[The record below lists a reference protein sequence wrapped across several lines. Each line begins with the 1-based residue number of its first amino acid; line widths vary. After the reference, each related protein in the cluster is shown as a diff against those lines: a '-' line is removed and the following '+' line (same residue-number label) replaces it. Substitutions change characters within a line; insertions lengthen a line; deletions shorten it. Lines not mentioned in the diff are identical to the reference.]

1 MDGGSEGTES
11 MAGRK
16 RSFYREMI
24 KYIQISILAV
34 LMALLVGGALWAAE
48 GFSAPGKSAEALA
61 DAGMDSLENADT
73 EKTGKLS
80 VEVPTVR
87 VVTPSGKSETSET
100 EAEESESAESSEGE
114 NQNSEAGGSDTMEQ
128 DEVDSKEDVTLL
140 FAGDLFLTDILQ
152 EKYDRNGI
160 SAAAT
165 SDLLSITRG
174 ADIFMLNQEF
184 PFGTTGE
191 AMEDKQYTFRVD
203 PKYASVLPELGADIV
218 TLANNHMLDFGR
230 GPLAETLTALDGA
243 GILHVGAGQNLEE
256 AKALKTMEAGGRDIG
271 FLGATRVIPEHS
283 WTASRS
289 NSGLFTTYD
298 PTKLLGEIQ
307 AAKQQCDYVVVYV
320 HWGIERNTEPE
331 EYQKSLARQYID
343 AGADAVIGAHPHVLQ
358 GIEYYQGKPIFYSL
372 GNFIFANR
380 TYETMMAELTIT
392 DDGTE
397 VRVIPCVS
405 TANQM
410 GLMDG
415 SGRAA
420 FYGNL
425 QGLCFGGVTIGE
437 DGSVRE

>member
-80 VEVPTVR
+80 VEVPTVH
-87 VVTPSGKSETSET
+87 VLTPSGKSEGA
-100 EAEESESAESSEGE
+100 EAPDGE
-114 NQNSEAGGSDTMEQ
+114 NR
-128 DEVDSKEDVTLL
+128 KEDVTLL
-140 FAGDLFLTDILQ
+140 FAGDLFLTDVLQ
-152 EKYDRNGI
+152 EKYERNGI

-203 PKYASVLPELGADIV
+203 PKYASVLPELGTDIV

-256 AKALKTMEAGGRDIG
+256 AKALKTMEAGGRVIG

>member
-16 RSFYREMI
+16 SFFYREMI
-24 KYIQISILAV
+24 KYIRISILAV

-48 GFSAPGKSAEALA
+48 GFSAPGRSAEALA
-61 DAGMDSLENADT
+61 DAEMDSPENADT

-80 VEVPTVR
+80 VEVPTVQ
-87 VVTPSGKSETSET
+87 VVTPSGESGTAENEVEETENTDSET
-100 EAEESESAESSEGE
+100 
-114 NQNSEAGGSDTMEQ
+114 GGSDTVEP
-128 DEVDSKEDVTLL
+128 DESEPKEEVTLL

-152 EKYDRNGI
+152 EKYDKNGI

-165 SDLLSITRG
+165 QELLSVTRG
-174 ADIFMLNQEF
+174 ADVFMLNQEF

-191 AMEDKQYTFRVD
+191 AMEDKQYTFRVA
-203 PKYASVLPELGADIV
+203 PKYVSILPELGTDIV

-230 GPLAETLTALDGA
+230 GPLTETLTALDGA
-243 GILHVGAGQNLEE
+243 GILHVGAGQNLQ
-256 AKALKTMEAGGRDIG
+256 AASALKTIDVGGRTIG

-283 WTASRS
+283 WTASKS

-298 PTKLLGEIQ
+298 PTKLVTEIQ
-307 AAKQQCDYVVVYV
+307 EAKKTCDYVVVYV
-320 HWGIERNTEPE
+320 HWGVERNTEPE
-331 EYQKSLARQYID
+331 DYQKSLARQYID

-380 TYETMMAELTIT
+380 TYETMMAELTVT
-392 DDGTE
+392 DSSVN

-405 TANQM
+405 AGNQM
-410 GLMDG
+410 GLMNSSERTGFFSRMQD
-415 SGRAA
+415 
-420 FYGNL
+420 
-425 QGLCFGGVTIGE
+425 LCFGSVSI
-437 DGSVRE
+437 DGDGRVSE

>member
-80 VEVPTVR
+80 VEVPTVH
-87 VVTPSGKSETSET
+87 VLTPSGKSEASEAW
-100 EAEESESAESSEGE
+100 AEESEGAEASDGE
-114 NQNSEAGGSDTMEQ
+114 NR
-128 DEVDSKEDVTLL
+128 KEDVTLL
-140 FAGDLFLTDILQ
+140 FAGDLFLTDVLQ
-152 EKYDRNGI
+152 EKYERNGI

-230 GPLAETLTALDGA
+230 GPLTETLTALDGA
-243 GILHVGAGQNLEE
+243 GILHVGAGQNLQ
-256 AKALKTMEAGGRDIG
+256 AASALKTMDVGGRTIG

-283 WTASRS
+283 WTASKS

-298 PTKLLGEIQ
+298 PTKLVTEIQ
-307 AAKQQCDYVVVYV
+307 EAKKTCDYVVVYV
-320 HWGIERNTEPE
+320 HWGVERNTEPE
-331 EYQKSLARQYID
+331 DYQKSLARQYID
-343 AGADAVIGAHPHVLQ
+343 AGADAIIGAHPHVLQ

-380 TYETMMAELTIT
+380 TYETMMAELTVT
-392 DDGTE
+392 DSSVN

-405 TANQM
+405 AGNQM
-410 GLMDG
+410 GLMNSSERTGFFSRMQD
-415 SGRAA
+415 
-420 FYGNL
+420 
-425 QGLCFGGVTIGE
+425 LCFGSVSI
-437 DGSVRE
+437 DGDGRVSE

>member
-1 MDGGSEGTES
+1 M

-16 RSFYREMI
+16 GSFFSELL
-24 KYIQISILAV
+24 KYISVSILAV
-34 LMALLVGGALWAAE
+34 FTALLVGGVLWAAE
-48 GFSAPGKSAEALA
+48 GFSVPGKSGETLA
-61 DAGMDSLENADT
+61 DAKE
-73 EKTGKLS
+73 EGKLS
-80 VEVPTVR
+80 VEVPTVQ
-87 VVTPSGKSETSET
+87 VVQP
-100 EAEESESAESSEGE
+100 AEKDNAGE
-114 NQNSEAGGSDTMEQ
+114 NPDAENPDVFLEEEAPNVPQDTAEP
-128 DEVDSKEDVTLL
+128 KENVTLL

-152 EKYDRNGI
+152 EKYDKNGA
-160 SAAAT
+160 SAAAAPE
-165 SDLLSITRG
+165 LLSVTRS

-191 AMEDKQYTFRVD
+191 AVEDKEYTFRVD
-203 PKYASVLPELGADIV
+203 PKYVSLLPELGVDVV
-218 TLANNHMLDFGR
+218 TLANNHMLDYGR
-230 GPLAETLTALDGA
+230 GPLKETLEALDEA

-256 AKALKTMEAGGRDIG
+256 ASALKTIEAGGWTIG

-307 AAKQQCDYVVVYV
+307 AAKQQFDYVVVYV

-415 SGRAA
+415 SGRTA

>member
-16 RSFYREMI
+16 SFFYREMI
-24 KYIQISILAV
+24 KYIRISILAV

-80 VEVPTVR
+80 VEVPTVH
-87 VVTPSGKSETSET
+87 VLTPSGKSEASEAW
-100 EAEESESAESSEGE
+100 AEESEGAE
-114 NQNSEAGGSDTMEQ
+114 ASDGKNR
-128 DEVDSKEDVTLL
+128 KEDVTLL

-152 EKYDRNGI
+152 EKYDRNGL

-203 PKYASVLPELGADIV
+203 PKYVSILPELGADIV

-256 AKALKTMEAGGRDIG
+256 AKALKTMEAGGRVIG

-358 GIEYYQGKPIFYSL
+358 GMEYYQGKPIFYSL

>member
-16 RSFYREMI
+16 SFFYREMI
-24 KYIQISILAV
+24 KYIRISILAV

-80 VEVPTVR
+80 VEVPTVH
-87 VVTPSGKSETSET
+87 VLTPSGKSEASEAW
-100 EAEESESAESSEGE
+100 AEESEGAEASDGE
-114 NQNSEAGGSDTMEQ
+114 NR
-128 DEVDSKEDVTLL
+128 KEDVTLL

-203 PKYASVLPELGADIV
+203 PKYVSILPELGADIV

-256 AKALKTMEAGGRDIG
+256 AKALKTMEAGGRVIG

>member
-16 RSFYREMI
+16 SSFYREMI
-24 KYIQISILAV
+24 KYIRISILAV

-61 DAGMDSLENADT
+61 DTGMDSLENADA

-80 VEVPTVR
+80 VEVPTVH

-100 EAEESESAESSEGE
+100 ETEESESAESSEGE

-203 PKYASVLPELGADIV
+203 LPK
-218 TLANNHMLDFGR
+218 R
-230 GPLAETLTALDGA
+230 
-243 GILHVGAGQNLEE
+243 
-256 AKALKTMEAGGRDIG
+256 R
-271 FLGATRVIPEHS
+271 
-283 WTASRS
+283 
-289 NSGLFTTYD
+289 
-298 PTKLLGEIQ
+298 
-307 AAKQQCDYVVVYV
+307 
-320 HWGIERNTEPE
+320 
-331 EYQKSLARQYID
+331 
-343 AGADAVIGAHPHVLQ
+343 
-358 GIEYYQGKPIFYSL
+358 
-372 GNFIFANR
+372 
-380 TYETMMAELTIT
+380 
-392 DDGTE
+392 
-397 VRVIPCVS
+397 
-405 TANQM
+405 
-410 GLMDG
+410 
-415 SGRAA
+415 
-420 FYGNL
+420 
-425 QGLCFGGVTIGE
+425 
-437 DGSVRE
+437 

>member
-80 VEVPTVR
+80 VEVPTVH
-87 VVTPSGKSETSET
+87 VLTPSGKSEASEAW
-100 EAEESESAESSEGE
+100 AEESEGAEASDGE
-114 NQNSEAGGSDTMEQ
+114 NR
-128 DEVDSKEDVTLL
+128 KEDVTLL
-140 FAGDLFLTDILQ
+140 FAGDLFLTDVLQ
-152 EKYDRNGI
+152 EKYERNGI

-218 TLANNHMLDFGR
+218 TLANNHALDFG
-230 GPLAETLTALDGA
+230 
-243 GILHVGAGQNLEE
+243 
-256 AKALKTMEAGGRDIG
+256 KAIG
-271 FLGATRVIPEHS
+271 YL
-283 WTASRS
+283 
-289 NSGLFTTYD
+289 
-298 PTKLLGEIQ
+298 
-307 AAKQQCDYVVVYV
+307 
-320 HWGIERNTEPE
+320 
-331 EYQKSLARQYID
+331 
-343 AGADAVIGAHPHVLQ
+343 
-358 GIEYYQGKPIFYSL
+358 
-372 GNFIFANR
+372 
-380 TYETMMAELTIT
+380 
-392 DDGTE
+392 
-397 VRVIPCVS
+397 
-405 TANQM
+405 
-410 GLMDG
+410 
-415 SGRAA
+415 
-420 FYGNL
+420 
-425 QGLCFGGVTIGE
+425 
-437 DGSVRE
+437 

>member
-1 MDGGSEGTES
+1 MPFSLGAGKIEVREKNGISEGTES

-16 RSFYREMI
+16 SSFFREMVKGI
-24 KYIQISILAV
+24 TVCILAV
-34 LMALLVGGALWAAE
+34 FMALLVGGALWAAE
-48 GFSAPGKSAEALA
+48 GFSAPGKSAEVLA

-80 VEVPTVR
+80 VEVPTVH
-87 VVTPSGKSETSET
+87 VLTPSGKSEASEAW
-100 EAEESESAESSEGE
+100 AEESEGAEASDGE
-114 NQNSEAGGSDTMEQ
+114 NR
-128 DEVDSKEDVTLL
+128 KEGVTLL
-140 FAGDLFLTDILQ
+140 FAGDLFLTDVLQ
-152 EKYDRNGI
+152 EKYERNGI

-256 AKALKTMEAGGRDIG
+256 AKALKTMEAGGRVIG

>member
-1 MDGGSEGTES
+1 M

-16 RSFYREMI
+16 GSFFSEML
-24 KYIQISILAV
+24 KYSTVSILAV
-34 LMALLVGGALWAAE
+34 FTALLVGGALWAAE
-48 GFSAPGKSAEALA
+48 GFSVPEKSEETLA
-61 DAGMDSLENADT
+61 DAKEES
-73 EKTGKLS
+73 KLS
-80 VEVPTVR
+80 VEVPTVQ
-87 VVTPSGKSETSET
+87 VVQPAAKDDAGERNTPESDVPETSIDSET
-100 EAEESESAESSEGE
+100 ESAEPD
-114 NQNSEAGGSDTMEQ
+114 AQ
-128 DEVDSKEDVTLL
+128 DPKEDVTLL

-152 EKYDRNGI
+152 EKYDKNGV
-160 SAAAT
+160 SAAAA
-165 SDLLSITRG
+165 SELLSVSRS

-191 AMEDKQYTFRVD
+191 AAEDKEYTFRVD
-203 PKYASVLPELGADIV
+203 PKYVSLLPELGVDVV

-230 GPLAETLTALDGA
+230 GPLKETLAALDGA

-256 AKALKTMEAGGRDIG
+256 AKALKIVEAGGRVIG

-289 NSGLFTTYD
+289 NSGLFATYD

-307 AAKQQCDYVVVYV
+307 AAKQQFDYVVVYV

-343 AGADAVIGAHPHVLQ
+343 AGADAVIGAHSHVLQ

>member
-1 MDGGSEGTES
+1 MPFSLGAGKIEVREKNGISEGTES

-61 DAGMDSLENADT
+61 DAGIDSPENADT

-80 VEVPTVR
+80 VEVPTVH
-87 VVTPSGKSETSET
+87 VLTPSGKSEASEAW
-100 EAEESESAESSEGE
+100 AEKSEGAEASDGE
-114 NQNSEAGGSDTMEQ
+114 NR
-128 DEVDSKEDVTLL
+128 KEDVTLL
-140 FAGDLFLTDILQ
+140 FAGDLFLTDVLQ
-152 EKYDRNGI
+152 EKYERNGI

-230 GPLAETLTALDGA
+230 GPLKETLEALDEA

-256 AKALKTMEAGGRDIG
+256 AKALKTVEAGGRVIG

-298 PTKLLGEIQ
+298 PTKLLEEIQ
-307 AAKQQCDYVVVYV
+307 AAKETCDYVVVYV

-331 EYQKSLARQYID
+331 EYQKTLARQYID

-380 TYETMMAELTIT
+380 TYETMMAELTLT
-392 DDGTE
+392 DSGVD

-410 GLMDG
+410 GLMN
-415 SGRAA
+415 SGERAG
-420 FYGNL
+420 FYGRL
-425 QGLCFGGVTIGE
+425 QELCFGGIAIDEGGRVPE
-437 DGSVRE
+437 

>member
-1 MDGGSEGTES
+1 M

-16 RSFYREMI
+16 GSFFSELL
-24 KYIQISILAV
+24 KYISVSILAV
-34 LMALLVGGALWAAE
+34 FTALLVGGVLWAAE
-48 GFSAPGKSAEALA
+48 GFSVPGKSGETLA
-61 DAGMDSLENADT
+61 DAKE
-73 EKTGKLS
+73 EGKLS
-80 VEVPTVR
+80 VEVPTVQ
-87 VVTPSGKSETSET
+87 VVQP
-100 EAEESESAESSEGE
+100 AEKDNAGE
-114 NQNSEAGGSDTMEQ
+114 NPDVFLEEEAPNAPQDTAEP
-128 DEVDSKEDVTLL
+128 KENVTLL

-152 EKYDRNGI
+152 EKYDKNGA
-160 SAAAT
+160 SAAAAPE
-165 SDLLSITRG
+165 LLSVTRS

-191 AMEDKQYTFRVD
+191 AVEDKEYTFRVD
-203 PKYASVLPELGADIV
+203 PKYVSLLPELGVDVV

-230 GPLAETLTALDGA
+230 GPLKETLAALDGA

-256 AKALKTMEAGGRDIG
+256 AKALKIVEAGGRVIG

-307 AAKQQCDYVVVYV
+307 AAKQQFDYVVVYV

-343 AGADAVIGAHPHVLQ
+343 AGADAVIGAHSHVLQ

>member
-1 MDGGSEGTES
+1 
-11 MAGRK
+11 
-16 RSFYREMI
+16 
-24 KYIQISILAV
+24 
-34 LMALLVGGALWAAE
+34 
-48 GFSAPGKSAEALA
+48 
-61 DAGMDSLENADT
+61 
-73 EKTGKLS
+73 
-80 VEVPTVR
+80 
-87 VVTPSGKSETSET
+87 
-100 EAEESESAESSEGE
+100 
-114 NQNSEAGGSDTMEQ
+114 
-128 DEVDSKEDVTLL
+128 
-140 FAGDLFLTDILQ
+140 
-152 EKYDRNGI
+152 
-160 SAAAT
+160 
-165 SDLLSITRG
+165 
-174 ADIFMLNQEF
+174 MLNQEF

-256 AKALKTMEAGGRDIG
+256 AKALKTMEAVGRVIG